1 MALYTVGPLYGLM
14 CMGLRR
20 LTLALSIN
28 EKCSLQYYIVLPTIH
43 RGYYIRV
50 KAIHHV
56 LTEFLHYFAD
66 HDVQVN

>member
-1 MALYTVGPLYGLM
+1 M
-14 CMGLRR
+14 R
-20 LTLALSIN
+20 LAQFTLALKFRIVL
-28 EKCSLQYYIVLPTIH
+28 CYIVPSTIH

-50 KAIHHV
+50 KAIHRV